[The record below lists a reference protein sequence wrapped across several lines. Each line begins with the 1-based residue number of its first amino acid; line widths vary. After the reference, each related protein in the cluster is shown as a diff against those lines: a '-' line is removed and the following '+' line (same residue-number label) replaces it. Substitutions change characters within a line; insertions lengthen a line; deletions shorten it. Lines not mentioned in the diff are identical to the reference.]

1 MKKLFLILINL
12 FFVIYSFAQN
22 TTISGKIISDE
33 DKSPVAGASLAI
45 KGTVSGTV
53 ANANGTF
60 VLNTSQKLPFTLR
73 VSAVGFLQ
81 QEIVVKNS
89 DNLNITLKE
98 NTGTLEEVKVT
109 GNRVEESI
117 TKAPVTVE
125 KLGVK
130 QILNSASADVYSLL
144 QNLKGVDLLT
154 QSLGFK
160 SVNIRGFGANNNN
173 RFVQLTDGMDNR
185 SPGYG
190 FGFGNAAGVSDI
202 DIESIEI
209 LPGASSALYGP
220 DALQGLMLTKTKSPF
235 EYQGLSA
242 QVKLGV
248 NNIDKNNFG
257 PKGYT
262 DLAIRYAQQLGKK
275 VAFKVN
281 LQTVNGTDFIADNY
295 DDRSHRGRPGFFV
308 VDNSSNSVKLGF
320 TPNNDPS
327 SNLTYDGV
335 NIYGDDFNNS
345 GAVSYPAVYQTAP
358 ALAGKTVTRTGYTEL
373 DLLQN
378 GGQFKS
384 LRLNA
389 ALHVK
394 LTDKIEAIAAW
405 YYGNGNLI
413 RTAGFREYYPDYNRH
428 QVKLELRADEWF
440 VRGYTTI
447 QSAEG
452 YNLGALAQRMLQIS
466 KPTATWGTDF
476 ATAYNANGGN
486 ITASR
491 NAADAGKFLPGD
503 ANFTKYYND
512 LSNTLNTDFIPGS
525 TTIRGVRVLDNSSL
539 THFEGMYNFKKFLP
553 EAFEVITGASFR
565 RYNLLTKRTIFPV
578 SKIDGSEFTINE
590 YGWYTQGSVKIKL
603 SDDITFK
610 PIVAVRYD
618 KNQYFDGGFTPR
630 VSGILTL
637 GQHNFRASWQ
647 SAFRN
652 PSPNQLLAD
661 GGTGGGEVGG
671 SQASIEGA
679 NLIANPAYTET
690 SALAYRAS
698 VTAATP
704 NGNESLLVK
713 YVPNPSAFTTE
724 KIKTWEIGYKTLL
737 SNKLFVDAFYFNSN
751 YNDFIATQNY
761 YQPKTVG
768 QIADLR
774 TSATTTTYA
783 VNFNN
788 FNEIFVSGYGIG
800 LEYALGKGY
809 NFGFNY
815 ANQVGSITLKD
826 INGNVLKDA
835 FGNEIVKRKMSNPE
849 VSRVQRNFF
858 ISPEDRY
865 NITFSNPKL
874 TKNLGFTLTY
884 RWTSEMW
891 VEQGTTAGDIWLP
904 SWNTFDAALSYKIPS
919 IKSLIK
925 VGGSNIFNKYY
936 SQGYGLANIGAL
948 YYVSINFDQIFR

>member
-1 MKKLFLILINL
+1 M
-12 FFVIYSFAQN
+12 AQ
-22 TTISGKIISDE
+22 TTSITGKIMNSE
-33 DKSPVAGASLAI
+33 DKSPIAGATLMI
-45 KGTVSGTV
+45 KGTVAGTV
-53 ANANGTF
+53 ANNNGF
-60 VLNTSQKLPFTLR
+60 FILNINQTLPFTIK
-73 VSAVGFLQ
+73 VSAIGYLQ
-81 QEIVVKNS
+81 QEIVIKNS
-89 DNLNITLKE
+89 EPLNIFLKE
-98 NTGTLEEVKVT
+98 SIGMLEEVQVT

-117 TKAPVTVE
+117 TKASVTVE
-125 KLGVK
+125 KLGIK
-130 QILNSASADVYSLL
+130 QIMNGASADVYSLL

-185 SPGYG
+185 SPGFG
-190 FGFGNAAGVSDI
+190 FGFGAAAGVSDI

-242 QVKLGV
+242 QTKLGV
-248 NNIDKNNFG
+248 NNVGKDNIGAK
-257 PKGYT
+257 PYT
-262 DLAIRYAQQLGKK
+262 DFAIRYAKQLSKNF
-275 VAFKVN
+275 AFKVN
-281 LQTVNGTDFIADNY
+281 FQTINGTDFIADNV

-308 VDNSSNSVKLGF
+308 VENNAVRIGF
-320 TPNNDPS
+320 KPNNDPS
-327 SNLTYDGV
+327 TNLTYDGV
-335 NIYGDDFNNS
+335 NIYGDDFNNVGS
-345 GAVSYPAVYQTAP
+345 VSYPAVYPTAP
-358 ALAGKTVTRTGYTEL
+358 ALAGKTVTRTGYSEL

-378 GGQFKS
+378 DGNFKS
-384 LRLNA
+384 LRANV
-389 ALHVK
+389 ALHYK
-394 LTDKIEAIAAW
+394 LTDKIEIIGAW
-405 YYGNGNLI
+405 YYGNGNFI

-428 QVKLELRADEWF
+428 QIKLELRADEWF
-440 VRGYTTI
+440 LRGYTTL

-466 KPTATWGTDF
+466 KPTATWGADF

-503 ANFTKYYND
+503 ANFTRYYND

-539 THFEGMYNFKKFLP
+539 MHLEGMYNFKKILP
-553 EAFEVITGASFR
+553 EAVEIITGASFR

-578 SKIDGSEFTINE
+578 SKVDGNEFTINE
-590 YGWYTQGSVKIKL
+590 YGWYTQGSLKIKL
-603 SDDITFK
+603 SDNITFK

-630 VSGILTL
+630 VSGILSF

-671 SQASIEGA
+671 SQASVDGA
-679 NLIANPAYTET
+679 NLIANPAYTEA
-690 SALAYRAS
+690 SARLYQAS
-698 VTAATP
+698 ITAANP

-724 KIKTWEIGYKTLL
+724 KIKTWEVGYKALL
-737 SNKLFVDAFYFNSN
+737 SNKFFIDAFYFNST

-761 YQPKTVG
+761 YQPRTVG
-768 QIADLR
+768 LISDLR
-774 TSATTTTYA
+774 TSSTYNTYGI
-783 VNFNN
+783 NFNN
-788 FNEIFVSGYGIG
+788 FNEIYVNGWGIG
-800 LEYALGKGY
+800 LEYALGGGY
-809 NFGFNY
+809 NIGANY
-815 ANQVGSITLKD
+815 ANQVGAITLKD
-826 INGNVLKDA
+826 NNGNIIKDVL
-835 FGNEIVKRKMSNPE
+835 GNEIVKRKMSNPE

-865 NITFSNPKL
+865 NVSFSNPKV
-874 TKNLGFTLTY
+874 TKNLGFNITY

-891 VEQGTTAGDIWLP
+891 VEQGATAGDIMLP
-904 SWNTFDAALSYKIPS
+904 SWNTFDAAVSYRVPS

-925 VGGSNIFNKYY
+925 LGGSNIFNKYY

-948 YYVSINFDQIFR
+948 YYVSINFDQIFK

>member
-1 MKKLFLILINL
+1 MRKIILILL
-12 FFVIYSFAQN
+12 SFFFVNISMAQ
-22 TTISGKIISDE
+22 TTSIKGKITNNE
-33 DKSPVAGASLAI
+33 DKSGIAGATLVI

-53 ANANGTF
+53 ANAKGDF
-60 VLNTSQKLPFTLR
+60 VLNTNQKPPFTIR
-73 VSAVGFLQ
+73 VSAIGFLQ
-81 QEIVVKNS
+81 KEIVVNNS
-89 DNLNITLKE
+89 DPLNIGLVE
-98 NTGTLEEVKVT
+98 SIGTLEEVQVT

-130 QILNSASADVYSLL
+130 QILNGASADVYSLL

-160 SVNIRGFGANNNN
+160 SVNLRGFGANNNN

-185 SPGYG
+185 SPGFG
-190 FGFGNAAGVSDI
+190 FGFGAAAGVSDI

-242 QVKLGV
+242 QAKLGV
-248 NNIDKNNFG
+248 NNVGKANFG
-257 PKGYT
+257 AKPYT
-262 DLAIRYAQQLGKK
+262 DFAIRYAQQIGKNF
-275 VAFKVN
+275 AFKVN
-281 LQTVNGTDFIADNY
+281 LQTINGTDFIADNV

-308 VDNSSNSVKLGF
+308 LDNNVVKLGF

-327 SNLTYDGV
+327 NNLTYDGV

-345 GAVSYPAVYQTAP
+345 GAFTFPAAFPTAP
-358 ALAGKTVTRTGYTEL
+358 ALAGKTVTRTGYSEL

-378 GGQFKS
+378 DGKFKS
-384 LRLNA
+384 LRANL
-389 ALHVK
+389 ALHYK
-394 LTDKIEAIAAW
+394 LTDKIELIGAW
-405 YYGNGNLI
+405 YYGNGNFI

-428 QVKLELRADEWF
+428 QIKLELRSDEWF
-440 VRGYTTI
+440 LRGYTTM

-466 KPTATWGTDF
+466 KPTATWGANF
-476 ATAYNANGGN
+476 ETAYAANGGN
-486 ITASR
+486 I
-491 NAADAGKFLPGD
+491 ADARNTADVGKFLPGD

-512 LSNTLNTDFIPGS
+512 LSTTLSTDFIPGS

-539 THFEGMYNFKKFLP
+539 SHFEGMYNFKKLLP
-553 EAFEVITGASFR
+553 EAAEIITGASFR

-578 SKIDGSEFTINE
+578 NKLDGSEYTINE
-590 YGWYTQGSVKIKL
+590 YGWYTQGSVKLKL
-603 SDDITFK
+603 SDNVTFK

-630 VSGILTL
+630 VSGVLTL

-661 GGTGGGEVGG
+661 GGTGEVGG
-671 SQASIEGA
+671 SQASVDGA
-679 NLIANPAYTET
+679 NLTANPAYTEA
-690 SALAYRAS
+690 SSNAYRAS
-698 VTAATP
+698 VSAGSP
-704 NGNESLLVK
+704 NESLLVK
-713 YVPNPSAFTTE
+713 YTPNPSAFTTE
-724 KIKTWEIGYKTLL
+724 KIKTWEIGYKALL
-737 SNKLFVDAFYFNSN
+737 SNKLFIDAFYFNST

-761 YQPKTVG
+761 NQPKTVG
-768 QIADLR
+768 LISDLR
-774 TSATTTTYA
+774 TSANYNVYA
-783 VNFNN
+783 INFNN
-788 FNEIFVSGYGIG
+788 FNEIYVNGYGIG
-800 LEYALGKGY
+800 LEYALGGGY
-809 NFGFNY
+809 NIGANY

-826 INGNVLKDA
+826 NSGNILKDA

-865 NITFSNPKL
+865 NISFSNPKV
-874 TKNLGFTLTY
+874 TKNLGFNITY
-884 RWTSEMW
+884 RWTSDMW
-891 VEQGTTAGDIWLP
+891 VEQGTTAGDITLP
-904 SWNTFDAALSYKIPS
+904 SWSTFDAAVSYKIPS
-919 IKSLIK
+919 MKTMLK

-936 SQGYGLANIGAL
+936 SQGYGLANIGGL
-948 YYVSINFDQIFR
+948 YYVSLNFDEIFR